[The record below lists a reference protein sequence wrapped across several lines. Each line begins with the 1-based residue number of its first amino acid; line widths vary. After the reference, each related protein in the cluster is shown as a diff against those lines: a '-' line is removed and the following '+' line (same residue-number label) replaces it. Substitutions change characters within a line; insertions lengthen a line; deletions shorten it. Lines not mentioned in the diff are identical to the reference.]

1 MNENSVP
8 FVQNMIA
15 YFEYLINQETDL
27 KRKTILF
34 DNKIHLEQLL
44 LKFWNETIENDDAKI
59 K

>member
-1 MNENSVP
+1 MNEDSMP

-15 YFEYLINQETDL
+15 YFEHLIAQEADL
-27 KRKTILF
+27 KRKTILY

-44 LKFWNETIENDDAKI
+44 LKFWNETIAKEETE

>member
-1 MNENSVP
+1 MNENTVP

-44 LKFWNETIENDDAKI
+44 LKFWNETIENEDA
-59 K
+59 